1 MQIWKKSYRLS
12 WYSVFFWVY
21 SFSLFMF
28 WFHRP
33 QLQPQPKLQPLTPY
47 QAEHLTKIETGKTTP
62 TELVNFAC
70 SLAGTRY
77 NYGSADPAHGLDCS
91 GFVNYVFK
99 HFGITVPRASV
110 DFTSIQHAV
119 PIEDAKLGDIILFTG
134 TDSTTHVVGHM
145 GIVSSM
151 PGQPIRFMHSTSGK
165 GYGVVETDFSTP
177 YYESRYVKVIRVFP
191 QNDQK
196 VSFNQPAR

>member
-1 MQIWKKSYRLS
+1 MKIWSKSYRIP

-21 SFSLFMF
+21 LFSLFMF
-28 WFHRP
+28 WFHQP
-33 QLQPQPKLQPLTPY
+33 QQPQPKPPQLTPY

-70 SLAGTRY
+70 SLAGTPY
-77 NYGSADPAHGLDCS
+77 KYGSADPANGLDCS
-91 GFVNYVFK
+91 GFVTYVFK
-99 HFGITVPRASV
+99 HFGIMVPRASV
-110 DFTSIQHAV
+110 DFTNVQHAV
-119 PIEDAKLGDIILFTG
+119 PIEDVKLGDLILFTG

-196 VSFNQPAR
+196 ASVNLPPH